1 MRIATNPEFAKM
13 GYGSRALSVLSD
25 FFSGKLVNLDEAQKE
40 VGGEDF
46 KTVAKFDKVSCPLS
60 RLQTAAVLT
69 RYGSSERRNIVR

>member
-1 MRIATNPEFAKM
+1 M

-46 KTVAKFDKVSCPLS
+46 KTVAKFDKVSNL
-60 RLQTAAVLT
+60 RRIANHYLT
-69 RYGSSERRNIVR
+69 NSPFSLLERRYFVR

>member
-1 MRIATNPEFAKM
+1 M

-46 KTVAKFDKVSCPLS
+46 KTVAKFDKVSYFPFLCL
-60 RLQTAAVLT
+60 
-69 RYGSSERRNIVR
+69 